1 MIPGL
6 LPYRHHGGEGM
17 PQGQRC
23 DRKVGRAARL
33 RATFFRAGLAVA
45 LAVVVAGLHG
55 KAARAGDDDP
65 DESFFSKFMRG
76 IGIKRSGVD
85 TSGIDYGER
94 APLVVPP
101 SRDLP
106 PPGSAPAPVADW
118 PQNPVVKPHKH
129 ARGKAA
135 PATPVPNAAAS
146 IADPNVSAA
155 QASPEPE
162 QKSSFSLNWFNKEE
176 YAKFGS
182 EPPRGDLTDPPTGYR
197 TPSPEQPYGIGPDK
211 KQAKVKKAGDGT
223 EVEVPNRPK

>member
-1 MIPGL
+1 
-6 LPYRHHGGEGM
+6 M

-33 RATFFRAGLAVA
+33 RATLLRAGLAVA
-45 LAVVVAGLHG
+45 LAVAVAGLPG

-106 PPGSAPAPVADW
+106 QPGSAPAPVADW

-155 QASPEPE
+155 QAGQEPE

-182 EPPRGDLTDPPTGYR
+182 EPPRGDLTDPPAGYR
-197 TPSPEQPYGIGPDK
+197 TPSPEQPYGIGPD
-211 KQAKVKKAGDGT
+211 A
-223 EVEVPNRPK
+223 RSRRR

>member
-6 LPYRHHGGEGM
+6 LPYRHQGVRAM
-17 PQGQRC
+17 PQGQRR
-23 DRKVGRAARL
+23 DREVGRAARL
-33 RATFFRAGLAVA
+33 RGTVLHAVLAIA
-45 LAVVVAGLHG
+45 LAGAVAGLHSNV
-55 KAARAGDDDP
+55 ARAGDDDP

-106 PPGSAPAPVADW
+106 APGSAPAPVADW
-118 PQNPVVKPHKH
+118 PQSPVVKPHKH

-155 QASPEPE
+155 QAGQEPE

-182 EPPRGDLTDPPTGYR
+182 EPPRQDLTDPPTGYR

>member
-1 MIPGL
+1 
-6 LPYRHHGGEGM
+6 M

-23 DRKVGRAARL
+23 DREVGRSARL
-33 RATFFRAGLAVA
+33 RATLLRAGLAVA
-45 LAVVVAGLHG
+45 LAVAVAGLPG
-55 KAARAGDDDP
+55 KAVRAGDDDP

-106 PPGSAPAPVADW
+106 QPGSAPAPVADW

-155 QASPEPE
+155 QAGQEPE

-182 EPPRGDLTDPPTGYR
+182 EPPRQDLTDPPAGYR
-197 TPSPEQPYGIGPDK
+197 TPSPEQPYGIGPDNK

-223 EVEVPNRPK
+223 EVEVPSRSPK

>member
-1 MIPGL
+1 M
-6 LPYRHHGGEGM
+6 HGN
-17 PQGQRC
+17 
-23 DRKVGRAARL
+23 V
-33 RATFFRAGLAVA
+33 
-45 LAVVVAGLHG
+45 
-55 KAARAGDDDP
+55 ARAGDDDP

-106 PPGSAPAPVADW
+106 QPGSAPAPVADW

-155 QASPEPE
+155 QAGQEPE

-182 EPPRGDLTDPPTGYR
+182 EPPRGDLTDPPAGYR

>member
-1 MIPGL
+1 
-6 LPYRHHGGEGM
+6 M
-17 PQGQRC
+17 PQVQRC
-23 DRKVGRAARL
+23 DRMVGRAARL
-33 RATFFRAGLAVA
+33 RATFLRAGLAVA
-45 LAVVVAGLHG
+45 LAVAVAGLHG
-55 KAARAGDDDP
+55 NGARAGDDDP

-76 IGIKRSGVD
+76 I
-85 TSGIDYGER
+85 
-94 APLVVPP
+94 VPP

-155 QASPEPE
+155 QASPESE

-182 EPPRGDLTDPPTGYR
+182 EPPRGDLTDPPAGYR

>member
-1 MIPGL
+1 
-6 LPYRHHGGEGM
+6 M
-17 PQGQRC
+17 PQVQRC
-23 DRKVGRAARL
+23 DRMVGRAARL
-33 RATFFRAGLAVA
+33 RATFLRAGLAVA
-45 LAVVVAGLHG
+45 LAVAVAGLHG

-106 PPGSAPAPVADW
+106 QPGSAPAPVADW

-146 IADPNVSAA
+146 IADPDVSAA
-155 QASPEPE
+155 QASPESE
-162 QKSSFSLNWFNKEE
+162 QKSSFSPNWFNKEE

>member
-1 MIPGL
+1 
-6 LPYRHHGGEGM
+6 M
-17 PQGQRC
+17 PQGHRNK
-23 DRKVGRAARL
+23 RKVGRVARL
-33 RATFFRAGLAVA
+33 RAIALRAVLAVA
-45 LAVVVAGLHG
+45 LAGAIAGLHSNT
-55 KAARAGDDDP
+55 ARAGDDDP

-76 IGIKRSGVD
+76 IGIKRTGVD

-106 PPGSAPAPVADW
+106 QPGSAPAPIADW
-118 PQNPVVKPHKH
+118 PQNPLVKPHKH

-135 PATPVPNAAAS
+135 PATPVPDAAAS
-146 IADPNVSAA
+146 IADPNASAA
-155 QASPEPE
+155 QAGQPE

-182 EPPRGDLTDPPTGYR
+182 EPPRQDLTDPPAGYR
-197 TPSPEQPYGIGPDK
+197 TPSPEQPYGIWPDK

-223 EVEVPNRPK
+223 EVEAPNRAPK

>member
-1 MIPGL
+1 
-6 LPYRHHGGEGM
+6 M
-17 PQGQRC
+17 PLGQRC
-23 DRKVGRAARL
+23 ERKVGRAARL
-33 RATFFRAGLAVA
+33 RATFLRAGLAVA
-45 LAVVVAGLHG
+45 LAVAVAGLHG
-55 KAARAGDDDP
+55 NVARAGDDDP

-85 TSGIDYGER
+85 TSGIAYGER

-155 QASPEPE
+155 QASPESE

-182 EPPRGDLTDPPTGYR
+182 EPPRGHLTDPPTGYR
-197 TPSPEQPYGIGPDK
+197 TPSPEQPYGIGPGK